1 MNARG
6 SGSAGARRYGIGA
19 LVAVL
24 VVGGCGKQ
32 GVDWSAPEN
41 FVLSESSARKDEGVA
56 LEYESLV
63 DAPPDGVY
71 QALADV
77 EHYPDFIPGVDQV
90 QLLETKGD
98 TKTVFIAQ
106 RVIGRQSSAKVVWT
120 LDPGKRRVSFTTVQ
134 SNLSY
139 NDGSYEIEGS
149 PSGTRSLVRSHFLV
163 READQ
168 TPVPIGVL
176 ATATRE
182 AFLAA
187 AKGVRDRAV
196 KVASTH

>member
-1 MNARG
+1 M
-6 SGSAGARRYGIGA
+6 
-19 LVAVL
+19 
-24 VVGGCGKQ
+24 
-32 GVDWSAPEN
+32 
-41 FVLSESSARKDEGVA
+41 
-56 LEYESLV
+56 
-63 DAPPDGVY
+63 Y

-90 QLLETKGD
+90 QLLEAKGD

-120 LDPGKRRVSFTTVQ
+120 LDPAKRHVSFTTVQ

-163 READQ
+163 KEADA

-182 AFLAA
+182 AFLTA

-196 KVASTH
+196 KIATR